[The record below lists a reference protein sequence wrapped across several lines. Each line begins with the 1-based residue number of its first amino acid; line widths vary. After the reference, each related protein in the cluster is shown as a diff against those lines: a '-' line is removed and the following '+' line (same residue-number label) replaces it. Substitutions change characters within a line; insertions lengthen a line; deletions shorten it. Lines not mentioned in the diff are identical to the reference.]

1 MIPRWRTIF
10 KKEFGEIFRDPRTRF
25 GTIVSPLIISP
36 LILILV
42 GGMTRKQVEDR
53 RTEIIKVAVVGKEN
67 APSVYPLLAKIPQMT
82 LTPMEK
88 TAAGNAIHA
97 REIQAAVVLP
107 ADTEASLAAQKPT
120 DITIVFDAGYEASRD
135 AADRVEAAFSETIGP
150 KIVTI
155 RLKEKSL
162 APEIITP
169 FTLKQTPLPGGAG
182 AGVLMLAMFLP
193 YILSLSAIMG
203 GTQLA
208 NDTVAGEKERGTL
221 ETLLASPVS
230 RRDIVIGKFL
240 AVACVSLVNSMLS
253 IVGML
258 WPLWF
263 KLSLFGEAAST
274 LKLGVGAI
282 IAMGLVQIPL
292 AILGTGILMTIS
304 TFARNQK
311 EASTYLLPTI
321 LCVSVGAI
329 CSMLLPATA
338 PLYWAFIPITN
349 AALVLKQALQGLLNI
364 PFVAIACGTSLLY
377 AVIAIWV
384 AIQAFQKES
393 ILLKS

>member
-1 MIPRWRTIF
+1 MRIKKRWQTIF
-10 KKEFGEIFRDPRTRF
+10 MKEFGEIFRDPRTRF

-53 RTEIIKVAVVGKEN
+53 RTEVVKIAVVGEEN
-67 APSVYPLLAKIPQMT
+67 APSVYPLLEKVPQIT
-82 LTPMEK
+82 LMPMSKE
-88 TAAGNAIHA
+88 TAETAIHA
-97 REIQAAVVLP
+97 REVQAAVAFP
-107 ADTEASLAAQKPT
+107 AEMQAQMAAQKPAPVT
-120 DITIVFDAGYEASRD
+120 VIFDAGYEASRD
-135 AADRVEAAFSETIGP
+135 AADRVESAFSEKITSQ
-150 KIVTI
+150 IVTT
-155 RLKEKSL
+155 RLKEKSIS
-162 APEIITP
+162 PDIIQP

-230 RRDIVIGKFL
+230 RRDIVVGKFL
-240 AVACVSLVNSMLS
+240 AVASVSLVNSMLS

-282 IAMGLVQIPL
+282 VAMGLVQIPL

-304 TFARNQK
+304 T
-311 EASTYLLPTI
+311 
-321 LCVSVGAI
+321 
-329 CSMLLPATA
+329 LPATKKKPPLIYYRLFCASASGQFA
-338 PLYWAFIPITN
+338 PCSSPQRPHSTGHLSR
-349 AALVLKQALQGLLNI
+349 LLT
-364 PFVAIACGTSLLY
+364 PH
-377 AVIAIWV
+377 
-384 AIQAFQKES
+384 
-393 ILLKS
+393 